1 LSPSRTFETV
11 MWKRRKKDI
20 QINRSQET
28 LEEGENTVDEG
39 ENTSVKVVENNVGE
53 GYSEHQAQNKKTQ

>member
-1 LSPSRTFETV
+1 